1 MILTPAGFTP
11 HLGLPLDDDA
21 HVHVFVRDAYLQRTD
36 GEMALRWSE
45 FAALGLEP
53 AVVHSIGHFDGV
65 AHIAVGLDVQAVP
78 AQFPEPF
85 QAMGLRQWFGR
96 LDEETLA
103 FAMRGVHLLDWDRTH
118 RFCGSCGTPT
128 VLMQSERARKC
139 PACELTVYPRIS
151 PAMMVLVT
159 KGRQLLLARGVNF
172 PAGRYSALAG
182 FLEAGESVED
192 AVHREV
198 FEEVG
203 IKVNNLRYFA
213 SQSWPF
219 PNSLMIAFTAEYVSG
234 DLKPDPAEIADA
246 QWFSP
251 EDLPALPPKFSISRA
266 LLNDTLARIT
276 GQQHNAD

>member
-1 MILTPAGFTP
+1 MIVTPLGFTP

-45 FAALGLEP
+45 FAAMGLEP
-53 AVVHSIGHFDGV
+53 AVVHSIGHHEGV
-65 AHIAVGLDVQAVP
+65 AHIAVGLDAARVP
-78 AQFPEPF
+78 EQFPAPF

-96 LDEETLA
+96 LDEQTLA
-103 FAMRGVHLLDWDRTH
+103 LAMRGVHLLDWDRTH
-118 RFCGSCGTPT
+118 RFCGVCASPT
-128 VLMQSERARKC
+128 VLMQAERARKC
-139 PACELTVYPRIS
+139 PACEHSVYPRIS

-203 IKVNNLRYFA
+203 IKVNNLRYFG

-234 DLKPDPAEIADA
+234 ELRPEPSEIADA

-251 EDLPALPPKFSISRA
+251 DELPALPPKFSISRA
-266 LLNDTLARIT
+266 LLNDTVARLM
-276 GQQHNAD
+276 GEE